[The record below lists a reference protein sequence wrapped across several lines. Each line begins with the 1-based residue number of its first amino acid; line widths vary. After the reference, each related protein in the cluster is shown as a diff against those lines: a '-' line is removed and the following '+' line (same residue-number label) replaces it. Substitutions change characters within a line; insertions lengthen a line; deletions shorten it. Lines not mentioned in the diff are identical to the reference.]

1 MRLRC
6 AVLVLALLGAGCAGT
21 AEQSLSLSRSQTP
34 ALTRIAFGS
43 CADQNRPQPIWGS
56 VLAYQPQA
64 FLFLGDNVYGDVSS
78 SAMTELKAAY
88 EKARSIPG
96 ISKLRAQTRVLA
108 TWDDH
113 DYGLNDGGAG
123 FPFRTQAKAL
133 FLDHWQVPADDE
145 RRTRPGIYFSRLEG
159 PPGRR
164 VQIIMLDTRSF
175 RSDLVSTGKRR
186 PKYAPDP
193 DPRKTLLCAE
203 QWEWLRSELGKPA
216 DIRLLVSSIQVLAD
230 GHGWERW
237 GNLPA
242 ERQRLFALLRDTR
255 ATGVVLLSGDR
266 HFGAIYARKSAVS
279 YPLYE
284 ITSSSLNRPWR
295 DADEKG
301 PHQTVAALGTENFG
315 TIDIDWTNRTVLLA
329 LRDIAGRIVR
339 RQAVRINDL
348 AG

>member
-1 MRLRC
+1 MRLRF
-6 AVLVLALLGAGCAGT
+6 AVLVLALLGSGCAGT
-21 AEQSLSLSRSQTP
+21 AEQSQSPAPAPAP

-43 CADQNRPQPIWGS
+43 CADQNRPQPIWQS
-56 VLAYQPQA
+56 VLAYEPQA

-78 SAMTELKAAY
+78 AGMTELKDAY
-88 EKARSIPG
+88 EKARKIPG

-113 DYGLNDGGAG
+113 DYGVNDGGAE
-123 FPFRTQAKAL
+123 FPFRAQAKAL
-133 FLDHWQVPADDE
+133 FLDHWQVPADDDRH
-145 RRTRPGIYFSRLEG
+145 RRAGIYFSHLQG

-164 VQIIMLDTRSF
+164 IQIIMLDTRSF
-175 RSDLVSTGKRR
+175 RSALVPTGKRR

-193 DPRKTLLCAE
+193 DPGKMVLGAE
-203 QWEWLRSELGKPA
+203 QWAWLRAELGKPA
-216 DIRLLVSSIQVLAD
+216 DLRLLVSSIQVLAD

-242 ERQRLFALLRDTR
+242 ERQRLFDLLRDTR

-279 YPLYE
+279 YPLFE

-301 PHQTVAALGTENFG
+301 PHQTVAAFGPENFG
-315 TIDIDWTNRTVLLA
+315 TIGIDWTDRTVLLA

-339 RQAVRINDL
+339 RQVVRIDDL
-348 AG
+348 SG